1 MPHKFIFLQMTTRLS
16 IILWIIIKL
25 GISWCYIGALY
36 HPSKAAYD
44 NREILTQLELYLDNI
59 NNDACGSVMLIL
71 AGDFNQLSNSDIL
84 SLGLSDCV
92 YTPTHRGH
100 NLDRVYCSGITY
112 KHFKIV
118 TSTVKT
124 EHRAIVARSDDTV
137 IADCNKVNRK
147 LSIRKR
153 SPQQH
158 ASFLFFMRNYS
169 WQAILLSLNVQLA
182 TNDSTLFCNICKID
196 STRCQV

>member
-1 MPHKFIFLQMTTRLS
+1 
-16 IILWIIIKL
+16 
-25 GISWCYIGALY
+25 
-36 HPSKAAYD
+36 
-44 NREILTQLELYLDNI
+44 
-59 NNDACGSVMLIL
+59 MLIL

-158 ASFLFFMRNYS
+158 ASLLSFMRNYS

-182 TNDSTLFCNICKID
+182 TNDFYAVLQYLLDRFYPLSGITVTSRDPAFVTPKIK
-196 STRCQV
+196 